1 MLTDTKLRSLCTS
14 PPAERIELKDGT
26 ISGLLLRAGPSGRPT
41 WTLRYTVNGRGG
53 VTERGK
59 KLAGRKFYRIT
70 LGEYPALSLLKA
82 RAKAA
87 TMLADADNGINPIER
102 LESVATVKRGT
113 VAELSEAFLEHH
125 CRGRLR
131 SADKAEWIMRDYVV
145 PKFGDYAPKQ
155 VTRRDIINYLDDLK
169 KRASKTA
176 TMDTRKWL
184 SVFFNWA
191 LEREYVDFNPV
202 GGIRSP
208 VKSKPRERVL
218 SLEEA
223 RAVWKAAQAEPFP
236 SGSLICLLM
245 LTGARLR
252 EIGHTQLGWLDRAN
266 ACIDIPGESYKTGD
280 PTVIPLIPEALQIF
294 ERIPKPPRGPYL
306 ISSNGGK
313 RPVWTATPEALT
325 RIREGAETE
334 LGRKIDRWT
343 IHDLR
348 RTAATHMARLGVD
361 EIVVERVLGH
371 RIGGVKA
378 VYNRY
383 RYIEEKRAAL
393 KLWAAE
399 LLTPAAAI
407 AENKRPKRVRAGA
420 RPAPASASAAQVSE
434 QPRPS
439 PQSARSLRPAETL
452 LAAWRATRSSA

>member
-1 MLTDTKLRSLCTS
+1 MLTDAKLKSLYAA
-14 PPAERIELKDGT
+14 PPAERLELNDGT
-26 ISGLLLRAGPSGRPT
+26 ISGLLLRVGPRGRPT
-41 WTLRYTVNGRGG
+41 WTLRYTVKGRGG

-59 KLAGRKFYRIT
+59 RLAGRKFYRIT

-82 RAKAA
+82 RAQAA
-87 TMLADADNGINPIER
+87 NMLADADNGINPVER
-102 LESVATVKRGT
+102 VESVATVRRGT
-113 VAELSEAFLEHH
+113 IAELSEAFLEHH

-155 VTRRDIINYLDDLK
+155 VNRRDIINYLDDLK

-176 TMDTRKWL
+176 TLDTRKWL

-202 GGIRSP
+202 SGIRAP

-218 SLEEA
+218 SVEEA
-223 RAVWKAAQAEPFP
+223 RAVWKAARAEPFP

-252 EIGHTQLGWLDRAN
+252 EIGHAQLGWLDRAN
-266 ACIDIPGESYKTGD
+266 ASLDIPGDHYKTGD
-280 PTVIPLIPEALQIF
+280 PTVIPLIPEAIKIF
-294 ERIPKPPRGPYL
+294 ENIPKPPKGDYL

-313 RPVWTATPEALT
+313 RPVWTATPEALA
-325 RIREGAETE
+325 RIREGAEAE

-383 RYIEEKRAAL
+383 RYIDEKRAAL
-393 KLWAAE
+393 QLWANE
-399 LLTPAAAI
+399 LMGKSAAA
-407 AENKRPKRVRAGA
+407 AAPPPKKARAGA
-420 RPAPASASAAQVSE
+420 RPKAVAVSVEVAA
-434 QPRPS
+434 
-439 PQSARSLRPAETL
+439 
-452 LAAWRATRSSA
+452 

>member
-1 MLTDTKLRSLCTS
+1 MLTDAKLKSLYSS
-14 PPAERIELKDGT
+14 PPAERIELNDGT
-26 ISGLLLRAGPSGRPT
+26 ISGLLLRVGPRGRPT
-41 WTLRYTVNGRGG
+41 WTLRYTVKGRGG

-70 LGEYPALSLLKA
+70 LGEYPAISLLKA
-82 RAKAA
+82 RAQAA
-87 TMLADADNGINPIER
+87 TMLTDADNGIDPIER
-102 LESVATVKRGT
+102 LEKTATVRRGT
-113 VAELSEAFLEHH
+113 IAELSEAFLEHH
-125 CRGRLR
+125 CRGRLQ
-131 SADKAEWIMRDYVV
+131 SAGKAEWIMRDYVV

-155 VTRRDIINYLDDLK
+155 VTRRDIIGLLDDLK
-169 KRASKTA
+169 KRATMTA
-176 TMDTRKWL
+176 TLDTRKWL

-191 LEREYVDFNPV
+191 LEREHVDFNPV
-202 GGIRSP
+202 SGIRSP

-223 RAVWKAAQAEPFP
+223 RAVWKAAQAEPYP

-252 EIGHTQLGWLDRAN
+252 EIGNSQLGWLDRAN
-266 ACIDIPGESYKTGD
+266 ACLDVPAEAYKTRE
-280 PTVIPLIPEALQIF
+280 PTIIPLIPEAVKIV
-294 ERIPKPPRGPYL
+294 EHIPKPPRGPYL

-313 RPVWTATPEALT
+313 RPVWTATPEALA
-325 RIREGAETE
+325 RIREGAEAH
-334 LGRKIDRWT
+334 LGRKIEHWT

-371 RIGGVKA
+371 RIGGVKG

-393 KLWAAE
+393 ELWAGE
-399 LLTPAAAI
+399 LLRAPTASDVG
-407 AENKRPKRVRAGA
+407 KRQPRKAPAGA
-420 RPAPASASAAQVSE
+420 RPQPRPASAEPVSL
-434 QPRPS
+434 PAPAPS
-439 PQSARSLRPAETL
+439 PVEPPSWESLESFAGWSAG
-452 LAAWRATRSSA
+452 

>member
-1 MLTDTKLRSLCTS
+1 MLTDAKLKSLYS
-14 PPAERIELKDGT
+14 NPPAERTEINDGT
-26 ISGLLLRAGPSGRPT
+26 ISGLLLRVGPRGRPT
-41 WTLRYTVNGRGG
+41 WTLRYTVKGRGG

-82 RAKAA
+82 RAQAA
-87 TMLADADNGINPIER
+87 NMLADADNGINPIER

-113 VAELSEAFLEHH
+113 VAELSEMFLEHH

-145 PKFGDYAPKQ
+145 PKFGDHAPKQ
-155 VTRRDIINYLDDLK
+155 VTRRDIITYLDELK

-176 TMDTRKWL
+176 TMDTRKWM

-191 LEREYVDFNPV
+191 MEREYVDFNPV
-202 GGIRSP
+202 SGVRSP

-218 SLEEA
+218 SVEEA
-223 RAVWKAAQAEPFP
+223 RAVWKAAKAEPFP

-252 EIGHTQLGWLDRAN
+252 EIGHAQLSWLNRTT
-266 ACIDIPGESYKTGD
+266 ACLDIPGDSYKTGD
-280 PTVIPLIPEALQIF
+280 PTIVPLIPEAMKIF
-294 ERIPKPPRGPYL
+294 EAIPKPPKGPYL
-306 ISSNGGK
+306 ISSNGGV

-325 RIREGAETE
+325 RIREGAEVE

-383 RYIEEKRAAL
+383 RYIDEKRAAL
-393 KLWAAE
+393 QLWANE
-399 LLTPAAAI
+399 LLGRKDAAEATP
-407 AENKRPKRVRAGA
+407 PKRARAGA
-420 RPAPASASAAQVSE
+420 RPKPFV
-434 QPRPS
+434 
-439 PQSARSLRPAETL
+439 
-452 LAAWRATRSSA
+452 SSAEPVS

>member
-1 MLTDTKLRSLCTS
+1 MLTDAKLKSLYTS
-14 PPAERIELKDGT
+14 PPAERIEIKDGT
-26 ISGLLLRAGPSGRPT
+26 ISGLMLRVGPRGSPT
-41 WTLRYTVNGRGG
+41 WTLRYTVKGRGG

-59 KLAGRKFYRIT
+59 KLAGRKFYRLT

-82 RAKAA
+82 RAQAA
-87 TMLADADNGINPIER
+87 NMLAEADNGINPVQR
-102 LESVATVKRGT
+102 LEKVATVKRGT
-113 VAELSEAFLEHH
+113 IAELSEAFLEHH
-125 CRGRLR
+125 CRGQLR

-145 PKFGDYAPKQ
+145 PKFGDFAPKQ
-155 VTRRDIINYLDDLK
+155 VTRRDIINHLDDLK

-176 TMDTRKWL
+176 TLDTRKWL
-184 SVFFNWA
+184 SIFFNWA

-202 GGIRSP
+202 SGIRSP

-218 SLEEA
+218 SIEEA
-223 RAVWKAAQAEPFP
+223 RAVWKSALAEPFP
-236 SGSLICLLM
+236 GGSHICLLM

-252 EIGHTQLGWLDRAN
+252 EIGHSQLSWLDRTN
-266 ACIDIPGESYKTGD
+266 ACLDIPGDAYKTGD
-280 PTVIPLIPEALQIF
+280 PTVIPLIPEAMQIY
-294 ERIPKPPRGPYL
+294 ERIPKPPKGLYL

-313 RPVWTATPEALT
+313 RPVWTVTPEALG
-325 RIREGAETE
+325 RIRQGAEAQ
-334 LGRKIDRWT
+334 LGRQIDRWT

-348 RTAATHMARLGVD
+348 RTVATHMARLGVD

-399 LLTPAAAI
+399 LLTTPVADSAPPRKPRKARAAAH
-407 AENKRPKRVRAGA
+407 PK
-420 RPAPASASAAQVSE
+420 PQPASAELVS
-434 QPRPS
+434 
-439 PQSARSLRPAETL
+439 QSA
-452 LAAWRATRSSA
+452 LA

>member
-1 MLTDTKLRSLCTS
+1 MLTDAKLKSLYAA
-14 PPAERIELKDGT
+14 PPAERLELNDGT
-26 ISGLLLRAGPSGRPT
+26 ISGLLLRVGPRGRPT
-41 WTLRYTVNGRGG
+41 WTLRYTVKGRGG

-82 RAKAA
+82 RAQAA
-87 TMLADADNGINPIER
+87 NMLAEADNGINPVER
-102 LESVATVKRGT
+102 LASVATVKRGT
-113 VAELSEAFLEHH
+113 IAELSEAFLEHH

-155 VTRRDIINYLDDLK
+155 VTRRDIINYLDELK

-202 GGIRSP
+202 SGIRSP

-218 SLEEA
+218 SIEEA
-223 RAVWKAAQAEPFP
+223 RAVWKTAQAEPFP

-252 EIGHTQLGWLDRAN
+252 EIGHSQIGWLDRAN
-266 ACIDIPGESYKTGD
+266 ACLDIPGEAYKTGD
-280 PTVIPLIPEALQIF
+280 PTVIPLIPEAMEIY
-294 ERIPKPPRGPYL
+294 ERIPKPPKGDYL

-325 RIREGAETE
+325 RIRQGAEAQ
-334 LGRKIDRWT
+334 LGRKIERWT

-383 RYIEEKRAAL
+383 RYIDEKRAAL

-399 LLTPAAAI
+399 LLAKPAEAAAP
-407 AENKRPKRVRAGA
+407 ARKPRKARADA
-420 RPAPASASAAQVSE
+420 RPTPQPASAELVS
-434 QPRPS
+434 
-439 PQSARSLRPAETL
+439 
-452 LAAWRATRSSA
+452 

>member
-1 MLTDTKLRSLCTS
+1 MLTDAKLKSLYSS
-14 PPAERIELKDGT
+14 PPAERIELNDGT
-26 ISGLLLRAGPSGRPT
+26 ISGLLLRVGPRGRPT
-41 WTLRYTVNGRGG
+41 WTLRYTVKGRGG

-70 LGEYPALSLLKA
+70 LGEYPAISLLKA
-82 RAKAA
+82 RAQAA

-102 LESVATVKRGT
+102 LESAATVRRGT
-113 VAELSEAFLEHH
+113 IAELTESFLEHH
-125 CRGRLR
+125 CRGRLQ
-131 SADKAEWIMRDYVV
+131 SAGKAEWIMRDYVN
-145 PKFGDYAPKQ
+145 PRFGDYAPKQ
-155 VTRRDIINYLDDLK
+155 VTRRDIIALLDDLK
-169 KRASKTA
+169 KRATPTA

-191 LEREYVDFNPV
+191 LEREHVDFNPV
-202 GGIRSP
+202 SGVRSP

-218 SLEEA
+218 SLDEA
-223 RAVWKAAQAEPFP
+223 RAVWKAAQTEPYP

-252 EIGHTQLGWLDRAN
+252 EIGNAQVGWLDRAN
-266 ACIDIPGESYKTGD
+266 ACLDIPGDAYKTGD
-280 PTVIPLIPEALQIF
+280 PTIIPLIPEAMEIV

-306 ISSNGGK
+306 ITSNGGK

-325 RIREGAETE
+325 RIREGAEAR

-371 RIGGVKA
+371 RIGGVKG

-393 KLWAAE
+393 QLWAAE
-399 LLTPAAAI
+399 LLAAPAAADAGGRKPRKARADAHPQ
-407 AENKRPKRVRAGA
+407 AEL
-420 RPAPASASAAQVSE
+420 ASAE
-434 QPRPS
+434 Q
-439 PQSARSLRPAETL
+439 A
-452 LAAWRATRSSA
+452 

>member
-1 MLTDTKLRSLCTS
+1 MLTDAKLKSLYSS
-14 PPAERIELKDGT
+14 PPAERVELNDGT
-26 ISGLLLRAGPSGRPT
+26 ISGLLLRAGPRGRPT
-41 WTLRYTVNGRGG
+41 WTLRYTVKGRGG

-70 LGEYPALSLLKA
+70 LGEYPAISLLKA
-82 RAKAA
+82 RAQAA

-102 LESVATVKRGT
+102 LENAATVRRGT
-113 VAELSEAFLEHH
+113 IAELSESFLEHH
-125 CRGRLR
+125 CRGRLQ
-131 SADKAEWIMRDYVV
+131 SAGKAEWIMRDYVN
-145 PKFGDYAPKQ
+145 PRFGDYAPKQ
-155 VTRRDIINYLDDLK
+155 VTRRDIIALLDDLK
-169 KRASKTA
+169 KRATPTA

-191 LEREYVDFNPV
+191 LEREHVDFNPV
-202 GGIRSP
+202 SGVRSP

-218 SLEEA
+218 SLDEA
-223 RAVWKAAQAEPFP
+223 RAVWKAAQAEPYP

-252 EIGHTQLGWLDRAN
+252 EIGNAQVNWLDRAN
-266 ACIDIPGESYKTGD
+266 ACLDIPGEAYKTGD
-280 PTVIPLIPEALQIF
+280 PTIIPLIPEAMEIV

-306 ISSNGGK
+306 ITSNGGK

-325 RIREGAETE
+325 RIREGAESR

-371 RIGGVKA
+371 RIGGVKG

-383 RYIEEKRAAL
+383 RYIDEKRAAL
-393 KLWAAE
+393 QLWAAE
-399 LLTPAAAI
+399 LLAAPGPADGGI
-407 AENKRPKRVRAGA
+407 RRAKKA
-420 RPAPASASAAQVSE
+420 RADAHPQPVLASAE
-434 QPRPS
+434 Q
-439 PQSARSLRPAETL
+439 A
-452 LAAWRATRSSA
+452 

>member
-1 MLTDTKLRSLCTS
+1 MLTDAKLKSLYSS
-14 PPAERIELKDGT
+14 PPAERIELNDGT
-26 ISGLLLRAGPSGRPT
+26 ISGLLLRVGPRGRPT
-41 WTLRYTVNGRGG
+41 WTLRYTVKGRGG

-70 LGEYPALSLLKA
+70 LGEYPAISLLKA
-82 RAKAA
+82 RAQAA

-102 LESVATVKRGT
+102 LENAATVRRGT
-113 VAELSEAFLEHH
+113 IAELSESFLEHH
-125 CRGRLR
+125 CRGRLQ
-131 SADKAEWIMRDYVV
+131 SAGKAEWIMRDYVN
-145 PKFGDYAPKQ
+145 PRFGDYAPKQ
-155 VTRRDIINYLDDLK
+155 VTRRDIIALLDDLK
-169 KRASKTA
+169 KRATPTA

-191 LEREYVDFNPV
+191 LEREHVDFNPV
-202 GGIRSP
+202 SGVRSP

-218 SLEEA
+218 SLDEA
-223 RAVWKAAQAEPFP
+223 RAVWKAAQAEPYP

-252 EIGHTQLGWLDRAN
+252 EIGNAQVSWLDRAN
-266 ACIDIPGESYKTGD
+266 ACLDIPGEAYKTGD
-280 PTVIPLIPEALQIF
+280 PTIIPLIPEAMEIV

-306 ISSNGGK
+306 ITSNGGK
-313 RPVWTATPEALT
+313 RPVWTATPEALA
-325 RIREGAETE
+325 RIREGAEAK

-371 RIGGVKA
+371 RIGGVKG

-383 RYIEEKRAAL
+383 RYIDEKREAL
-393 KLWAAE
+393 KLWAKE
-399 LLTPAAAI
+399 LLGTDSADQQKTTRTRT
-407 AENKRPKRVRAGA
+407 NRAGA
-420 RPAPASASAAQVSE
+420 RPNAIGVSAVVAG
-434 QPRPS
+434 
-439 PQSARSLRPAETL
+439 
-452 LAAWRATRSSA
+452 

>member
-1 MLTDTKLRSLCTS
+1 MLTDAKLKSLYAA
-14 PPAERIELKDGT
+14 PPAERLELNDGT
-26 ISGLLLRAGPSGRPT
+26 ISGLLLRVGPRGRPT
-41 WTLRYTVNGRGG
+41 WTLRYTVKGRGG
-53 VTERGK
+53 VTDRGK

-82 RAKAA
+82 RAQAA
-87 TMLADADNGINPIER
+87 NMLADADNGINPVEQVER
-102 LESVATVKRGT
+102 VATVRRGT
-113 VAELSEAFLEHH
+113 IAELSEAFLEHH

-155 VTRRDIINYLDDLK
+155 VSRRDIINYLDDLK

-176 TMDTRKWL
+176 TLDTRKWL

-202 GGIRSP
+202 SGIRAP

-218 SLEEA
+218 SVEEA

-252 EIGHTQLGWLDRAN
+252 EIGHAQLGWLDRAN
-266 ACIDIPGESYKTGD
+266 ACLDIPGDHYKTGD
-280 PTVIPLIPEALQIF
+280 PTVIPLIPEAMKIF
-294 ERIPKPPRGPYL
+294 EAIPKPPKGFYL

-313 RPVWTATPEALT
+313 RPVWTATPEALA
-325 RIREGAETE
+325 RIREGAEAE

-383 RYIEEKRAAL
+383 RYIDEKRAAL
-393 KLWAAE
+393 QLWANE
-399 LLTPAAAI
+399 LLGKSTAAA
-407 AENKRPKRVRAGA
+407 APAPKKARVGA
-420 RPAPASASAAQVSE
+420 RPKVAAVSAA
-434 QPRPS
+434 
-439 PQSARSLRPAETL
+439 
-452 LAAWRATRSSA
+452 AAA

>member
-1 MLTDTKLRSLCTS
+1 MLTDAKLKSLYSS
-14 PPAERIELKDGT
+14 PPAERIELNDGT
-26 ISGLLLRAGPSGRPT
+26 ISGLLLRVGPRGRPT
-41 WTLRYTVNGRGG
+41 WTLRYTVKGRGG

-70 LGEYPALSLLKA
+70 LGEYPAISLLKA
-82 RAKAA
+82 RAQAA

-102 LESVATVKRGT
+102 LESAATVRRGT
-113 VAELSEAFLEHH
+113 IVELSESFLEHH
-125 CRGRLR
+125 CRGRLQ
-131 SADKAEWIMRDYVV
+131 SAGKAEWIMRDYVN
-145 PKFGDYAPKQ
+145 PRFGDYAPKQ
-155 VTRRDIINYLDDLK
+155 VTRRDVIALLDDLK
-169 KRASKTA
+169 KRATPTA

-191 LEREYVDFNPV
+191 LEREHVDFNPV
-202 GGIRSP
+202 SGVRSP

-218 SLEEA
+218 SLDEA
-223 RAVWKAAQAEPFP
+223 RAAWKAAQTEPYP

-252 EIGHTQLGWLDRAN
+252 EIGNAQVGWLARAN
-266 ACIDIPGESYKTGD
+266 ACLDIPGEPYKTGD
-280 PTVIPLIPEALQIF
+280 PTIIPLIPEAMEIV

-306 ISSNGGK
+306 ITSNGGK
-313 RPVWTATPEALT
+313 RPVWTATPAALA
-325 RIREGAETE
+325 RIREGAEAR

-371 RIGGVKA
+371 RIGGVKG

-393 KLWAAE
+393 QLWASE
-399 LLTPAAAI
+399 LL
-407 AENKRPKRVRAGA
+407 AEP
-420 RPAPASASAAQVSE
+420 SAAKTRGTRKARADAHPQPELVSAE
-434 QPRPS
+434 Q
-439 PQSARSLRPAETL
+439 A
-452 LAAWRATRSSA
+452 

>member
-1 MLTDTKLRSLCTS
+1 MLTDAKLKSLYS
-14 PPAERIELKDGT
+14 NPPAERTEVNDGT
-26 ISGLLLRAGPSGRPT
+26 ISGLLLRVGPRGRPT
-41 WTLRYTVNGRGG
+41 WTLRYTVKGRGG

-82 RAKAA
+82 RAQAA
-87 TMLADADNGINPIER
+87 NMLADADNGINPIER

-113 VAELSEAFLEHH
+113 IAELSEAFLEHH

-145 PKFGDYAPKQ
+145 PKFGDHAPKQ
-155 VTRRDIINYLDDLK
+155 VTRRDIITYLDELK

-176 TMDTRKWL
+176 TMDTRKWM

-191 LEREYVDFNPV
+191 MEREYVDFNPV
-202 GGIRSP
+202 SGVRSP

-218 SLEEA
+218 SVEEA
-223 RAVWKAAQAEPFP
+223 RAVWNAAQAEPFP

-252 EIGHTQLGWLDRAN
+252 EIGHAQLSWLNRTS
-266 ACIDIPGESYKTGD
+266 ACLDIPGEAYKTGD
-280 PTVIPLIPEALQIF
+280 PTIVPLIPEAMKIF
-294 ERIPKPPRGPYL
+294 EAIPKPPKGPYL

-313 RPVWTATPEALT
+313 RPVWTATPEALA
-325 RIREGAETE
+325 RIREGAEVE

-348 RTAATHMARLGVD
+348 RTAATHMARLGAD

-383 RYIEEKRAAL
+383 RYIDEKRAAL
-393 KLWAAE
+393 QLWANE
-399 LLTPAAAI
+399 LLGKQAV
-407 AENKRPKRVRAGA
+407 AEAVSPRRARAGA
-420 RPAPASASAAQVSE
+420 RPKPFV
-434 QPRPS
+434 
-439 PQSARSLRPAETL
+439 
-452 LAAWRATRSSA
+452 SSAEPVS

>member
-1 MLTDTKLRSLCTS
+1 MLTDAKLKSLYAN
-14 PPAERIELKDGT
+14 PPADRLELNDGT
-26 ISGLLLRAGPSGRPT
+26 ISGLLLRVGPRGRPT
-41 WTLRYTVNGRGG
+41 WTLRYTVKGRGG

-82 RAKAA
+82 RAQAA
-87 TMLADADNGINPIER
+87 NMLADADNGINPVEQVER
-102 LESVATVKRGT
+102 VATVRRGT
-113 VAELSEAFLEHH
+113 IAELSEAFLEHH

-145 PKFGDYAPKQ
+145 PKFGDHAPKQ
-155 VTRRDIINYLDDLK
+155 VSRRDVITYLDDLK

-176 TMDTRKWL
+176 TLDTRKWL

-202 GGIRSP
+202 SGIRAP

-245 LTGARLR
+245 LTGSRLR
-252 EIGHTQLGWLDRAN
+252 EIGHAQLGWLDRAN
-266 ACIDIPGESYKTGD
+266 ACLDIPGEHYKTGD
-280 PTVIPLIPEALQIF
+280 PTVIPLIPEAMKIL
-294 ERIPKPPRGPYL
+294 ENIPKPPKGPYL

-313 RPVWTATPEALT
+313 RPVWTATPEALA
-325 RIREGAETE
+325 RIRQGAEAQ
-334 LGRKIDRWT
+334 LGRRIDRWT

-348 RTAATHMARLGVD
+348 RTTATHMARLGVD

-383 RYIEEKRAAL
+383 RYIDEKRAAL
-393 KLWAAE
+393 QLWANE
-399 LLTPAAAI
+399 LLGKAAA
-407 AENKRPKRVRAGA
+407 AAAPPAKRGRAGGRPKAGA
-420 RPAPASASAAQVSE
+420 VSAEVAA
-434 QPRPS
+434 
-439 PQSARSLRPAETL
+439 
-452 LAAWRATRSSA
+452 

>member
-1 MLTDTKLRSLCTS
+1 MLTDAKLKSLYSS
-14 PPAERIELKDGT
+14 PPAERVELNDGT
-26 ISGLLLRAGPSGRPT
+26 ISGLLLRVGPRGRPT
-41 WTLRYTVNGRGG
+41 WTLRYTVKGRGG

-70 LGEYPALSLLKA
+70 LGEYPAISLLKA
-82 RAKAA
+82 RAQAA

-102 LESVATVKRGT
+102 LENAATVRRGT
-113 VAELSEAFLEHH
+113 IAELSESFLEHH
-125 CRGRLR
+125 CRGRLQ
-131 SADKAEWIMRDYVV
+131 SAGKAEWIMRDYVN
-145 PKFGDYAPKQ
+145 PRFGDYAPKQ
-155 VTRRDIINYLDDLK
+155 VTRRDIIALLDDLK
-169 KRASKTA
+169 KRATPTA

-191 LEREYVDFNPV
+191 LEREHVDFNPV
-202 GGIRSP
+202 SGVRSP

-218 SLEEA
+218 SLDEA
-223 RAVWKAAQAEPFP
+223 RAVWKAAQVEPYP

-252 EIGHTQLGWLDRAN
+252 EIGNAQVNWLDRAN
-266 ACIDIPGESYKTGD
+266 ACLDIPGEAYKTGD
-280 PTVIPLIPEALQIF
+280 PTIIPLIPEAMEIV

-306 ISSNGGK
+306 ITSNGGK

-325 RIREGAETE
+325 RIREGAEAR
-334 LGRKIDRWT
+334 LGRQIDRWT

-371 RIGGVKA
+371 RIGGVKG

-383 RYIEEKRAAL
+383 RYIDEKREAL
-393 KLWAAE
+393 KLWANE
-399 LLTPAAAI
+399 LLGSGTTTQQKDAGT
-407 AENKRPKRVRAGA
+407 KKGRAGA
-420 RPAPASASAAQVSE
+420 RPKASAA
-434 QPRPS
+434 
-439 PQSARSLRPAETL
+439 SAEAFS
-452 LAAWRATRSSA
+452 

>member
-1 MLTDTKLRSLCTS
+1 MLTDAKLKSLYAA
-14 PPAERIELKDGT
+14 PPAERLEVKDGT
-26 ISGLLLRAGPSGRPT
+26 ISGLLLRVGPRGRPT
-41 WTLRYTVNGRGG
+41 WTLRYTVKGRGG

-82 RAKAA
+82 RAQAA
-87 TMLADADNGINPIER
+87 NMLAEADNGINPVER
-102 LESVATVKRGT
+102 LASVATVKRGT
-113 VAELSEAFLEHH
+113 ISELSEAFLEHH

-155 VTRRDIINYLDDLK
+155 VTRRDIINYLDELK

-202 GGIRSP
+202 SGIRSP

-218 SLEEA
+218 SIEEA
-223 RAVWKAAQAEPFP
+223 RAVWKTAQAEPFP

-252 EIGHTQLGWLDRAN
+252 EIGHSQIGWLDRAN
-266 ACIDIPGESYKTGD
+266 ACLDIPGEAYKTGD
-280 PTVIPLIPEALQIF
+280 PTVIPLIPEAMEIY
-294 ERIPKPPRGPYL
+294 ERIPKPPNGDYL

-325 RIREGAETE
+325 RIRQGAEAR
-334 LGRKIDRWT
+334 LDRKIERWT

-383 RYIEEKRAAL
+383 RYIDEKRAAL
-393 KLWAAE
+393 NLWAAE
-399 LLTPAAAI
+399 LLTKPAEPTAPARKPRK
-407 AENKRPKRVRAGA
+407 ARADARPK
-420 RPAPASASAAQVSE
+420 PQPASAELVS
-434 QPRPS
+434 
-439 PQSARSLRPAETL
+439 
-452 LAAWRATRSSA
+452 

>member
-1 MLTDTKLRSLCTS
+1 MLTDAKLKSLYSS
-14 PPAERIELKDGT
+14 PPAERIEINDGT
-26 ISGLLLRAGPSGRPT
+26 ISGLLLRVGPRGRPT
-41 WTLRYTVNGRGG
+41 WTLRYTVKGRGG

-70 LGEYPALSLLKA
+70 LGEYPAISLLKA
-82 RAKAA
+82 RAQAA

-102 LESVATVKRGT
+102 LESAATVRRGT
-113 VAELSEAFLEHH
+113 IAELSESFLEHH
-125 CRGRLR
+125 CRGRLQ
-131 SADKAEWIMRDYVV
+131 SAGKAEWIMRDYVN
-145 PKFGDYAPKQ
+145 PRFGDYAPKQ
-155 VTRRDIINYLDDLK
+155 VTRRDIIALLDDLK
-169 KRASKTA
+169 KRATPTA

-191 LEREYVDFNPV
+191 LEREHVDFNPV
-202 GGIRSP
+202 SGVRSP

-218 SLEEA
+218 SLDEA
-223 RAVWKAAQAEPFP
+223 RAVWKAAQTEPYP

-252 EIGHTQLGWLDRAN
+252 EIGNAQVGWLDRAN
-266 ACIDIPGESYKTGD
+266 ACLDIPGEAYKTGD
-280 PTVIPLIPEALQIF
+280 PTIIPLIPEAMEIV

-306 ISSNGGK
+306 ITSNGGK

-325 RIREGAETE
+325 RIREGAEVH

-371 RIGGVKA
+371 RIGGVKG

-393 KLWAAE
+393 QLWASE
-399 LLTPAAAI
+399 LLAEPSDAAKNRRTRKARADAHPQPELVS
-407 AENKRPKRVRAGA
+407 AEQA
-420 RPAPASASAAQVSE
+420 
-434 QPRPS
+434 
-439 PQSARSLRPAETL
+439 
-452 LAAWRATRSSA
+452 